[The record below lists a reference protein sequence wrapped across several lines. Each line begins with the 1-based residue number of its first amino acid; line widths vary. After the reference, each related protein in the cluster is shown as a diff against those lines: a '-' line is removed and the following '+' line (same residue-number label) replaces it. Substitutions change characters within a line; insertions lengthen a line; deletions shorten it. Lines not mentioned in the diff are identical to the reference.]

1 MPRKDE
7 NKTLGAETKLVKTD
21 HAEDCIVN
29 LFFFPPVLFSFNIFP
44 CYSLQKNGTFLSEY
58 VLGNAL
64 LGELTIMK

>member
-29 LFFFPPVLFSFNIFP
+29 LFFFPPFSLVLISFLATLCRKMAHF
-44 CYSLQKNGTFLSEY
+44 YQSMF
-58 VLGNAL
+58 
-64 LGELTIMK
+64 